1 MLSRAALKRM
11 WFASIAHCFDAQ
23 NLPGSTPGHFVSSG
37 PFSRLFR
44 SNSVDLIFDA
54 RCTERGAA
62 SVPLG
67 RLHLETDAPWCSIK
81 RTHAGHKHTRPMGWD
96 EVKKERWQPSSLV
109 KDRCEPAHILQ
120 VAQVLAHTLGVD
132 EAALAA
138 QAYANSAR
146 VFRLQQ

>member
-67 RLHLETDAPWCSIK
+67 ALNSSFLIDSPLTSSFELLRITLLPALLKIVSFLSGVWCMS
-81 RTHAGHKHTRPMGWD
+81 R
-96 EVKKERWQPSSLV
+96 SSN
-109 KDRCEPAHILQ
+109 E
-120 VAQVLAHTLGVD
+120 
-132 EAALAA
+132 
-138 QAYANSAR
+138 
-146 VFRLQQ
+146 